1 MMLKRR
7 ITVLLIAGL
16 VIAGVVA
23 VYYMPQWQQPQA
35 AYKGGRPGG
44 PHPPDPRPRSARRG
58 GRRGGPPATDPVPVL
73 ATAARAADVPVY
85 LDGVGTAKALNTVTV
100 RSQVDGKIINISFTE
115 GQDVPKGFV
124 LAKIDPTTYQA
135 QYDQA
140 QAKKAQDEAQL
151 ANARLDLDRYTR
163 LAATNAV
170 NKQQLDTPPATGT

>member
-1 MMLKRR
+1 
-7 ITVLLIAGL
+7 
-16 VIAGVVA
+16 
-23 VYYMPQWQQPQA
+23 MPQWHQTQA
-35 AYKGGRPGG
+35 ASK
-44 PHPPDPRPRSARRG
+44 G

-73 ATAARAADVPVY
+73 AIAARATDVPVY

-151 ANARLDLDRYTR
+151 ANDRLDLDRYTR

-170 NKQQLDTPPATGT
+170 VADVARCRGVAPWQFGSDTTATISRKPTRSMSRRSST